1 MHKVLDGPYRRV
13 FPACQTLVRFSLL
26 STSDEE
32 GFPQTFLEA
41 WSHGTPVVTLGFRSR
56 DVAIAIDGV
65 PGGTRRLF
73 TALVANTELD
83 ARTILQHQFED
94 LSDNDESRLD
104 IWRFQLVL
112 DRAQGD
118 TAAVAG
124 DRATLGAIE
133 DRIGSR

>member
-1 MHKVLDGPYRRV
+1 MSG
-13 FPACQTLVRFSLL
+13 A
-26 STSDEE
+26 
-32 GFPQTFLEA
+32 
-41 WSHGTPVVTLGFRSR
+41 
-56 DVAIAIDGV
+56 
-65 PGGTRRLF
+65 
-73 TALVANTELD
+73 LD
-83 ARTILQHQFED
+83 ALRTAVAARVPANVRQAAIGVAGASLDLQHQFED

-124 DRATLGAIE
+124 DRATLEAIE